1 MADDLAALGITVDA
15 LPVLDLPAP
24 GADPVIGDRAYG
36 SEPER
41 VARLGRAVCEGM
53 LAGGVLP
60 IVKHIP
66 GHGRAQV
73 DSHRDL
79 PRVDATREM
88 LMTSDFAPFRALS
101 AMPWAMT
108 AHIVYAAIDPAAPAT
123 FSQRMIDEIIRR
135 DIGFDGVLVSDD
147 LSMGALEGSLAERTR
162 RSLAAGCDLALHC
175 NGVLAEMQEVADAA
189 PPLSAPAQARLA
201 RAEALRQRSAQPFD
215 RKATEMRFAELLG
228 ETAVAARA
236 GG

>member
-1 MADDLAALGITVDA
+1 LLTA
-15 LPVLDLPAP
+15 
-24 GADPVIGDRAYG
+24 
-36 SEPER
+36 
-41 VARLGRAVCEGM
+41 
-53 LAGGVLP
+53 
-60 IVKHIP
+60 
-66 GHGRAQV
+66 
-73 DSHRDL
+73 
-79 PRVDATREM
+79 
-88 LMTSDFAPFRALS
+88 SDFAPFRALS

-108 AHIVYAAIDPAAPAT
+108 AHIVYTAIDPAAPAT

-175 NGVLAEMQEVADAA
+175 NGVLAEMEEVAEAA
-189 PPLSAPAQARLA
+189 APLSALARERLA